1 MEKIDVV
8 VPYVDSIDPEW
19 QKVFN
24 EYNPKKELDEQT
36 NGAERFR
43 GQGNFFKYWFRC
55 IAKNLPWVNNVFLLV
70 QSDSQVPDWVDR
82 SKVKVVLHKEFIPE
96 EYLPTFNSTCIEMF
110 LWNIKE
116 LCEQFIYFNDDVF
129 ITKPIT
135 QDLFFK
141 DGKVRNNTKMTFDL
155 NNIYGHHRVNTYA
168 LIYNANKEEIM
179 KTGQVISV
187 SHIARPYLK
196 SEMINCF
203 NQHKD
208 DILNSISKF
217 REEKNLNVFL
227 FDHYIIKNNKQL
239 YRVGIIGKT
248 INSKSSVST
257 INSILNSIKTNIVCI
272 QDTAYDIDIYKNPTI
287 VTYFIQ
293 NYIKVSKYELGY
305 KQQDTAKLNDILLQ
319 LGIK

>member
-8 VPYVDSIDPEW
+8 VPYVDSMDPEW
-19 QKVFN
+19 QKLFN

-43 GQGNFFKYWFRC
+43 GQGSFFKYWFRC

-70 QSDSQVPDWVDR
+70 QSDSQVPDWIDR

-116 LCEQFIYFNDDVF
+116 LGEQFIYFNDDVF
-129 ITKPIT
+129 IIRPIT

-155 NNIYGHHRVNTYA
+155 NNMFGYHRVNTYA
-168 LIYNANKEEIM
+168 LIYNANKEEIFSSG
-179 KTGQVISV
+179 KVVSV
-187 SHIARPYLK
+187 SHGARPYLK

-227 FDHYIIKNNKQL
+227 FDHYIIKHNKQL
-239 YRVGIIGKT
+239 YREGIIGKT

-257 INSILNSIKTNIVCI
+257 INSILNSSKTNIVCI

-305 KQQDTAKLNDILLQ
+305 KQQDTAKLNDILL
-319 LGIK
+319 

>member
-8 VPYVDSIDPEW
+8 VPYVDSMDPEW
-19 QKVFN
+19 QKLFN

-43 GQGNFFKYWFRC
+43 GQGSFFKYWFRC

-70 QSDSQVPDWVDR
+70 QSDSQVPDWIDR

-129 ITKPIT
+129 ITKPID
-135 QDLFFK
+135 QELFFK
-141 DGKVRNNTKMTFDL
+141 DNKVRTNTKMTFDL
-155 NNIYGHHRVNTYA
+155 NNMYGHHRVNTYS
-168 LIYNANKEEIM
+168 LIYGSNKEEIM
-179 KTGQVISV
+179 KMGQVISV
-187 SHIARPYLK
+187 SHLARPYLK

-239 YRVGIIGKT
+239 YREGIIGNT

-257 INSILNSIKTNIVCI
+257 INSILNSSKTNIVCI

-305 KQQDTAKLNDILLQ
+305 KQQDIAKLNDILL
-319 LGIK
+319 